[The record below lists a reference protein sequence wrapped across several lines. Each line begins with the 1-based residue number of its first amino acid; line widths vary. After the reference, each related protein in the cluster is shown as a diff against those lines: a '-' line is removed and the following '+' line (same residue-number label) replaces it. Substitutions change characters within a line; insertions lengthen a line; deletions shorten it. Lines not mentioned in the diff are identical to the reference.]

1 LLAAQ
6 FAGGYWLLNLACP
19 FIFSRQIV
27 TVSEKLMIPSG
38 QGFESL
44 QADVL
49 DLIDRLPMLKH
60 SEWIER
66 SLSTIVQMAG
76 EDLDRL
82 DWKIMATSLRDM
94 EKAFSMFYPYRH
106 VRKIVIFGSARV
118 SPASAE
124 YLMARD
130 FGRAIA
136 QQGFMVITGGG
147 GGIMQAGNEGA
158 TAERSFGLNIQLPF
172 EETSNPFIAGDSKLL
187 KFKYFFTRKLFF
199 LRESDALA
207 LFPGGFGTL
216 DEAFECL
223 TLTQTGKFG
232 PAPLVLIDRPGGDY
246 WHDWNTFVQKQLR
259 GRGLISAND
268 RSLYTITDDVN
279 VACEA
284 IASFY
289 LVYHSCR
296 YVEGKLVIRLK
307 SQLSDE
313 NVDRLNTDFSDIV
326 VTGKIEKT
334 QALPAEA
341 GDETFD
347 LPRLVLHFNQRDSG
361 RLYQLIAA
369 INEMGAASPAAA
381 HPEQK

>member
-1 LLAAQ
+1 VASN
-6 FAGGYWLLNLACP
+6 FVFPLNFQSLQVVA
-19 FIFSRQIV
+19 
-27 TVSEKLMIPSG
+27 VSEKFMIPSPSDRA
-38 QGFESL
+38 FESL
-44 QADVL
+44 QAEVI
-49 DLIDRLPMLKH
+49 DLINHLPMLKH
-60 SEWIER
+60 QQWIGQ
-66 SLSTIVQMAG
+66 SLSTIVRMAG

-82 DWKIMATSLRDM
+82 DWKIISSSLRDM
-94 EKAFSMFYPYRH
+94 ENAFEMFYPYRH

-118 SPASAE
+118 SPASPE

-130 FGRAIA
+130 FAQAIA

-172 EETSNPFIAGDSKLL
+172 EQNSNPFIAGDRKLL
-187 KFKYFFTRKLFF
+187 NFKYFFTRKLFF
-199 LRESDALA
+199 LLESDALA

-232 PAPLVLIDRPGGDY
+232 PAPVVLIDRPGGDY
-246 WHDWNTFVQKQLR
+246 WHDWDAFVQKQLR

-268 RSLYTITDDVN
+268 RSLYTITDDVE

-296 YVEGKLVIRLK
+296 YVNEKLVIRLK
-307 SQLSDE
+307 SELSDASIE
-313 NVDRLNTDFSDIV
+313 QLNADFSDIV
-326 VTGKIEKT
+326 VTGKIEKS
-334 QALPAEA
+334 QALPPEV

-347 LPRLVLHFNQRDSG
+347 LPRLVLHFNQRDLG
-361 RLYQLIAA
+361 RLYQLIAT
-369 INEMGAASPAAA
+369 INQMGAASPAAA

>member
-1 LLAAQ
+1 
-6 FAGGYWLLNLACP
+6 
-19 FIFSRQIV
+19 
-27 TVSEKLMIPSG
+27 MIRSGSG

-44 QADVL
+44 QAEVM
-49 DLIDRLPMLKH
+49 DLLDRLPMLKH

-66 SLSTIVQMAG
+66 SLSTIVQMAR

-82 DWKIMATSLRDM
+82 DLKIIAASLRDM
-94 EKAFSMFYPYRH
+94 ESAFEMFYPYRH

-118 SPASAE
+118 SPQSVE
-124 YLMARD
+124 YLLARD
-130 FGRAIA
+130 FARAIA

-172 EETSNPFIAGDSKLL
+172 EQSSNPFIAGDPKLL
-187 KFKYFFTRKLFF
+187 NFKYFFTRKLFF

-223 TLTQTGKFG
+223 TLIQTGKFG
-232 PAPLVLIDRPGGDY
+232 PAPVVLIDRPGGDY
-246 WHDWNTFVQKQLR
+246 WHDWNYFVQKQLR
-259 GRGLISAND
+259 GRGLISADD

-284 IASFY
+284 IGSFY

-296 YVEGKLVIRLK
+296 YVREKLVIRLK
-307 SQLSDE
+307 TELSEE

-326 VTGKIEKT
+326 VTGKIEKS
-334 QALPAEA
+334 QALEPEI
-341 GDETFD
+341 GDATFD
-347 LPRLVLHFNQRDSG
+347 MPRLVLHFNQRDLG

-369 INEMGAASPAAA
+369 INQMGAASPAAA

>member
-1 LLAAQ
+1 
-6 FAGGYWLLNLACP
+6 
-19 FIFSRQIV
+19 
-27 TVSEKLMIPSG
+27 MIRSG
-38 QGFESL
+38 SSQGFESL
-44 QADVL
+44 QAEVM
-49 DLIDRLPMLKH
+49 DLFDRFPMLKH

-66 SLSTIVQMAG
+66 SLSTIVQMTG
-76 EDLDRL
+76 DELDRL
-82 DWKIMATSLRDM
+82 DWKIIAASLRDM

-118 SPASAE
+118 SPKSAE
-124 YLMARD
+124 YLIARD
-130 FGRAIA
+130 FARAIA

-172 EETSNPFIAGDSKLL
+172 EQGSNPFIAGDRKLL
-187 KFKYFFTRKLFF
+187 NFKYFFTRKLFF

-246 WHDWNTFVQKQLR
+246 WHDWDAFVQKQLR
-259 GRGLISAND
+259 GRGLISADD
-268 RSLYTITDDVN
+268 RSLYTITDNVE

-307 SQLSDE
+307 SELSDE
-313 NVDRLNTDFSDIV
+313 NVDRLNTEFSDILV
-326 VTGKIEKT
+326 EGKIEKT
-334 QALPAEA
+334 KAFPVEA

-347 LPRLVLHFNQRDSG
+347 LPRLVLHFNQRASG
-361 RLYQLIAA
+361 RLYQLIAL
-369 INEMGAASPAAA
+369 INQMGAATPAAA

>member
-1 LLAAQ
+1 MIRS
-6 FAGGYWLLNLACP
+6 GY
-19 FIFSRQIV
+19 
-27 TVSEKLMIPSG
+27 G

-44 QADVL
+44 QAEVM
-49 DLIDRLPMLKH
+49 DLLDRLPMLKH

-66 SLSTIVQMAG
+66 SLSTIVQMAR

-82 DWKIMATSLRDM
+82 DLKIIAASLRDM
-94 EKAFSMFYPYRH
+94 ESAFEMFYPYRH

-118 SPASAE
+118 SPQSAE

-130 FGRAIA
+130 FSRAIA

-172 EETSNPFIAGDSKLL
+172 EQSSNPFIAGDPKLL
-187 KFKYFFTRKLFF
+187 NFKYFFTRKLFF

-232 PAPLVLIDRPGGDY
+232 PAPVVLIDRPGGDY
-246 WHDWNTFVQKQLR
+246 WLDWNIFVQKQLR
-259 GRGLISAND
+259 GRGLISADD

-284 IASFY
+284 IGSFY

-296 YVEGKLVIRLK
+296 YVREKLVIRLK
-307 SQLSDE
+307 TELSQE

-326 VTGKIEKT
+326 VTGKIEKS
-334 QALPAEA
+334 QALEPEI
-341 GDETFD
+341 GDATFD
-347 LPRLVLHFNQRDSG
+347 LPRLVLHFNQRDLG

-369 INEMGAASPAAA
+369 INQMGAASPAAA
-381 HPEQK
+381 HPAQK